1 MPTLF
6 EILNAQNYAKGGSM
20 SGRYHMGRPYIG
32 YEDYTPEGRAAI
44 KAFNEKQGSNY
55 LRWNTSPQKYTEAYE
70 SAIQAANR
78 ILMEQALAQQRQN
91 LSPEQMMNYES
102 QSIPAPS
109 VRPYVYDRE
118 NDRK

>member
-1 MPTLF
+1 MPTLR
-6 EILNAQNYAKGGSM
+6 EILDMANYRKGGSLA
-20 SGRYHMGRPYIG
+20 GRYHMGWPYIG
-32 YEDYTPEGRAAI
+32 YEDYTPEGRAAMQ
-44 KAFNEKQGSNY
+44 AFNQKQGSHY
-55 LRWNTSPQKYTEAYE
+55 LRPNTSPQKYTEAYE
-70 SAIQAANR
+70 SAINAANR

-109 VRPYVYDRE
+109 VMPYVYDRG